1 MAPAELLAVQ
11 NVDINLGKACN
22 NRCRFCSNGEPPPE
36 ELRWA
41 ERSTVEEEIRRR
53 RLEGAESIGFL
64 GGEVTLY
71 PNLEGVVR
79 LAREQG
85 FRRVALCTNA
95 SRLAD
100 AAYLARLL
108 DAGVTRVAVS
118 IHSHQ
123 ARVEDFITRRPGSFE
138 QKTRALHNL
147 VAARRRGRLP
157 DGLSLNTV
165 LHRKNVEHLDRF
177 VFFMAQLGVE
187 SIRFNFIRPCRLA
200 EGSKAWVP
208 RFSLVTPNILRV
220 VTLNESELHLA
231 LNFGDIPLCKYPRAV
246 LADPVLRRR
255 YVGESWDLRT
265 DVSVTWRRQR
275 KAMPARSTRFNW
287 QERRL
292 EFKSFAPTCRSCTL
306 RESCEGVWQ
315 KYIDIYG
322 ARELASG
329 PALVAACLDAQ
340 RPGRTRTSRALR
352 RPKRPHS
359 RNG

>member
-1 MAPAELLAVQ
+1 VAPAERLAVP

-22 NRCRFCSNGEPPPE
+22 NRCRFCSNGDPMPE

-41 ERSTVEEEIRRR
+41 EMTTVEEEIRRR
-53 RLEGAESIGFL
+53 RIEGAESIGFL

-71 PNLEGVVR
+71 PRLERVVR
-79 LAREQG
+79 LARELG

-100 AAYLARLL
+100 PELLGRLL

-118 IHSHQ
+118 IHSHR
-123 ARVEDFITRRPGSFE
+123 ASVEDYITRRPGSFE
-138 QKTRALHNL
+138 QKVLALRNL
-147 VAARRRGRLP
+147 VAAERRGRLP

-177 VFFMAQLGVE
+177 VRFMAGLGVG
-187 SIRFNFIRPCRLA
+187 SIRFNFIRPCRGA

-208 RFSLVTPNILRV
+208 RFSLVTPNIMRV
-220 VTLNESELHLA
+220 VALNESGLHLA
-231 LNFGDIPLCKYPRAV
+231 LNFGDIPFCKYPREV
-246 LADPVLRRR
+246 LAQPALRRR
-255 YVGESWDLRT
+255 YVGESWDMDT
-265 DVSVTWRRQR
+265 DVSVTWRHQR

-287 QERRL
+287 QQRRL
-292 EFKSFAPTCRSCTL
+292 EFKSFAPTCRTCAL
-306 RESCEGVWQ
+306 REACEGVWQ
-315 KYIDIYG
+315 KYLDLYG

-329 PALVAACLDAQ
+329 PATIAACVE
-340 RPGRTRTSRALR
+340 PGRQGTTRTSRAPHRPR
-352 RPKRPHS
+352 RPPA